1 MITAIH
7 ALVYAGDLVAPRA
20 LFRDVLGW
28 PHVDAH
34 DGWLIFKTA
43 PSELGV
49 HPVGLEYTIGTV
61 SRPREC
67 RGLARSGTA
76 FMSGPYGRVRGRS
89 RRHAGSA
96 TPWTQR
102 GLAELDEF
110 ALHLPV
116 PPGRTVGRDADHEL
130 ADRGCR
136 GRSSG
141 TPPAGVV
148 PFAADQSPVPGQQR
162 RRGHREHLAP
172 FAAGDRPGKRREPQ
186 PAGRLVADP
195 ADLAAQHR
203 VLVPEHQEFGIP
215 WTAPGRFWAAWAEQF
230 RLDRVISRRECRR
243 RRCRHGVPVQLA
255 SVRNDGQ
262 AAQMG

>member
-1 MITAIH
+1 VCLDPPGAGPRVTGLPAVGPPAQAGSMITAIH
-7 ALVYAGDLVAPRA
+7 ALVYADDLVAPRA

-76 FMSGPYGRVRGRS
+76 SRSGPYGRVRGRS
-89 RRHAGSA
+89 RRH
-96 TPWTQR
+96 
-102 GLAELDEF
+102 
-110 ALHLPV
+110 
-116 PPGRTVGRDADHEL
+116 
-130 ADRGCR
+130 
-136 GRSSG
+136 
-141 TPPAGVV
+141 
-148 PFAADQSPVPGQQR
+148 
-162 RRGHREHLAP
+162 
-172 FAAGDRPGKRREPQ
+172 
-186 PAGRLVADP
+186 AGRLVADP

-215 WTAPGRFWAAWAEQF
+215 WTAPGRFRAAWVEQF

-243 RRCRHGVPVQLA
+243 RRCRHDVPVQLA
-255 SVRNDGQ
+255 SVRDDGQ
-262 AAQMG
+262 ATAQIG

>member
-1 MITAIH
+1 VCLDPPGAGPRVTGLPAVGPPAQAGSMITAIH
-7 ALVYAGDLVAPRA
+7 ALVYADDLVAPRA

-76 FMSGPYGRVRGRS
+76 SRSGPYGRVRGRS
-89 RRHAGSA
+89 RRH
-96 TPWTQR
+96 
-102 GLAELDEF
+102 
-110 ALHLPV
+110 
-116 PPGRTVGRDADHEL
+116 
-130 ADRGCR
+130 
-136 GRSSG
+136 
-141 TPPAGVV
+141 
-148 PFAADQSPVPGQQR
+148 
-162 RRGHREHLAP
+162 
-172 FAAGDRPGKRREPQ
+172 
-186 PAGRLVADP
+186 AGRLVADP

-230 RLDRVISRRECRR
+230 RLDRVISRRECGR
-243 RRCRHGVPVQLA
+243 RRCSWRASQLA
-255 SVRNDGQ
+255 SVRDDGQ
-262 AAQMG
+262 AAHKIG